1 MFNRKVKIFK
11 KEEDKEKEKIEK
23 FICQSECDKIKEEN
37 EREELQRV
45 IESRREDKR
54 RQEKVKKMLDELDE
68 KERKRKELQ
77 EKIELQE
84 QEEWVYVEGIKGM
97 TEDMKGYDD
106 FQFEVGK
113 TYIKDGLIE
122 ICKNG
127 FHLSL
132 NLKDAMCHYGLCKG
146 NRFFKVRAL
155 VRKED
160 LDKYGTITEVDNFL
174 YGKQKIIKNKLVS
187 KEIEILEELSDEELF
202 EEYNK
207 FESGKSRWI
216 EDIDDFKYCRK
227 HGEIKLA
234 ENKLNIKLILL
245 GVNELL
251 VKILTRDF
259 DDIKSREIFVDYVEA
274 LSKENISRDMFI
286 YLIIEEQ
293 KRILR
298 VFGSK

>member
-1 MFNRKVKIFK
+1 MFNRKIFK
-11 KEEDKEKEKIEK
+11 KKEDKEKVEG
-23 FICQSECDKIKEEN
+23 FICQSECDKIKEEK
-37 EREELQRV
+37 EREELQRI
-45 IESRREDKR
+45 IESRREER
-54 RQEKVKKMLDELDE
+54 EEREKVKKMLDELDK
-68 KERKRKELQ
+68 KERERKELQ
-77 EKIELQE
+77 EKIELQR

-97 TEDMKGYDD
+97 TEDMKGYDN

-132 NLKDAMCHYGLCKG
+132 NLEDVLHHYGLCKG

-155 VRKED
+155 VRKKD
-160 LDKYGTITEVDNFL
+160 LDEYGTITEVDNFF

-202 EEYNK
+202 EEYK
-207 FESGKSRWI
+207 EMESGKSRWI

-227 HGEIKLA
+227 YGENKLA
-234 ENKLNIKLILL
+234 ETKLNVKLIVL
-245 GVNELL
+245 GINELL
-251 VKILTRDF
+251 VNILTKDF
-259 DDIKSREIFVDYVEA
+259 DSLKSREIFVDYVEA

-286 YLIIEEQ
+286 YLITEEQ

-298 VFGSK
+298 LYGSK

>member
-1 MFNRKVKIFK
+1 MFNRNIFK
-11 KEEDKEKEKIEK
+11 KKEDKEKTKE
-23 FICQSECDKIKEEN
+23 FICQSECDKIREEN
-37 EREELQRV
+37 ERKELEILQ
-45 IESRREDKR
+45 DKR
-54 RQEKVKKMLDELDE
+54 REEKIKKMLDELDK
-68 KERKRKELQ
+68 KERKKRELQ
-77 EKIELQE
+77 KIIELQE

-97 TEDMKGYDD
+97 TKDMKGYDN

-132 NLKDAMCHYGLCKG
+132 NLEDVLHHYGICKG

-155 VRKED
+155 VRKKD
-160 LDKYGTITEVDNFL
+160 LDEYGTITEVDNFF

-187 KEIEILEELSDEELF
+187 KEIEILEEFSDEELF
-202 EEYNK
+202 EEYKEMKNK
-207 FESGKSRWI
+207 KSKWI

-227 HGEIKLA
+227 YGENKLA
-234 ENKLNIKLILL
+234 EDKLNVKLIVL
-245 GVNELL
+245 GINELL
-251 VKILTRDF
+251 VNILTKDF
-259 DDIKSREIFVDYVEA
+259 DSVKSREIFVDYVEA

-286 YLIIEEQ
+286 YLITEEQ

-298 VFGSK
+298 LYGSK

>member
-1 MFNRKVKIFK
+1 MFNRNIFK
-11 KEEDKEKEKIEK
+11 KKEDKEKTEK
-23 FICQSECDKIKEEN
+23 FICQSECDKI
-37 EREELQRV
+37 R
-45 IESRREDKR
+45 ESRRDERKR
-54 RQEKVKKMLDELDE
+54 EEKIQKMLGELDE
-68 KERKRKELQ
+68 KERERKEFQ
-77 EKIELQE
+77 RKIELQE

-97 TEDMKGYDD
+97 TKDMKGYGG

-122 ICKNG
+122 TCKNG

-132 NLKDAMCHYGLCKG
+132 NLEDVLYHYGLCKG

-160 LDKYGTITEVDNFL
+160 LDKYGTITEVDNFF

-202 EEYNK
+202 EEYK
-207 FESGKSRWI
+207 KMKSGKSRWI

-227 HGEIKLA
+227 HGENKLA
-234 ENKLNIKLILL
+234 EDKLNVKLIVL

-251 VKILTRDF
+251 VNILTKDF
-259 DDIKSREIFVDYVEA
+259 DNIKSREIFVDYVEA

>member
-1 MFNRKVKIFK
+1 MFNRKIFK
-11 KEEDKEKEKIEK
+11 KKEDKEKTKE
-23 FICQSECDKIKEEN
+23 FICQSECDEIKEEN
-37 EREELQRV
+37 ERKELQRLQAK
-45 IESRREDKR
+45 RRE
-54 RQEKVKKMLDELDE
+54 EKIKKVLDELDE
-68 KERKRKELQ
+68 KERKRRELQ
-77 EKIELQE
+77 KIIELQE

-97 TEDMKGYDD
+97 TEDMKGYDN

-132 NLKDAMCHYGLCKG
+132 NLEDVLNHYGLCKG

-155 VRKED
+155 VRKKD
-160 LDKYGTITEVDNFL
+160 LDEYGTVTEIDNFF

-202 EEYNK
+202 EEYK
-207 FESGKSRWI
+207 KMESGKSRWI
-216 EDIDDFKYCRK
+216 EGIDDFIYCRK
-227 HGEIKLA
+227 RGENKLA
-234 ENKLNIKLILL
+234 EDKLNVKLMVL

-251 VKILTRDF
+251 VKILTKDF
-259 DDIKSREIFVDYVEA
+259 DSVKSREIFVDYVEA

-298 VFGSK
+298 LYGSK

>member
-1 MFNRKVKIFK
+1 MFNRGIFK
-11 KEEDKEKEKIEK
+11 KKENKEKTKE
-23 FICQSECDKIKEEN
+23 FICQSKCDKIKEEN
-37 EREELQRV
+37 ERKELERLQAK
-45 IESRREDKR
+45 RRE
-54 RQEKVKKMLDELDE
+54 EKIKKALDELDE
-68 KERKRKELQ
+68 KERKKRELQ
-77 EKIELQE
+77 RVIELQE

-97 TEDMKGYDD
+97 TKDMKGYDN

-132 NLKDAMCHYGLCKG
+132 NLEDVLNHYGLCRG

-160 LDKYGTITEVDNFL
+160 LDNYGTITEVDNFF

-187 KEIEILEELSDEELF
+187 KEIEILEEFSDEELF
-202 EEYNK
+202 EEYK
-207 FESGKSRWI
+207 KMESEKSRWI

-227 HGEIKLA
+227 HGENKLA
-234 ENKLNIKLILL
+234 EAKLNVKLIVL
-245 GVNELL
+245 GINELL
-251 VKILTRDF
+251 VNILTKDF
-259 DDIKSREIFVDYVEA
+259 EDIRSREMFVDYVEA

-286 YLIIEEQ
+286 YLITEEQ

-298 VFGSK
+298 LYGSK

>member
-1 MFNRKVKIFK
+1 MFNRKIFK
-11 KEEDKEKEKIEK
+11 KKEDKEKTKE

-37 EREELQRV
+37 KRKELQRL
-45 IESRREDKR
+45 EDKR
-54 RQEKVKKMLDELDE
+54 RDEKVKKMLDELDR
-68 KERKRKELQ
+68 KERERKELQ

-132 NLKDAMCHYGLCKG
+132 NLEDVLHHYGICQG

-155 VRKED
+155 VRKKD
-160 LDKYGTITEVDNFL
+160 LDEYGTIIEVDNFF

-187 KEIEILEELSDEELF
+187 KEIEILEEFSDEELF
-202 EEYNK
+202 EEYK
-207 FESGKSRWI
+207 EMKSGKSKWI

-227 HGEIKLA
+227 HGENKLA
-234 ENKLNIKLILL
+234 EAKLNVKLIVL
-245 GVNELL
+245 GINELL
-251 VKILTRDF
+251 VNILTKDF
-259 DDIKSREIFVDYVEA
+259 DSVKSREIFVDYVEA

-286 YLIIEEQ
+286 YLITEEQ

>member
-1 MFNRKVKIFK
+1 MFNRKIFK
-11 KEEDKEKEKIEK
+11 KKEDKEKEKIEK
-23 FICQSECDKIKEEN
+23 FICQSECDKIREEN
-37 EREELQRV
+37 ERKELEVLQ
-45 IESRREDKR
+45 DKR
-54 RQEKVKKMLDELDE
+54 REEKIKKMLDELDE
-68 KERKRKELQ
+68 KERKKRELQ
-77 EKIELQE
+77 KIIELQE

-97 TEDMKGYDD
+97 TEDMKGYDN

-132 NLKDAMCHYGLCKG
+132 NLEDVLHHYGLCKG

-160 LDKYGTITEVDNFL
+160 LDKYGTVTEVDNFF

-187 KEIEILEELSDEELF
+187 KEIEILEEFSDEELF
-202 EEYNK
+202 EEYKKMENK
-207 FESGKSRWI
+207 KSRWI

-227 HGEIKLA
+227 HGENKLA
-234 ENKLNIKLILL
+234 EAKLNVKLIVL
-245 GVNELL
+245 GINELL
-251 VKILTRDF
+251 VNILTKDF
-259 DDIKSREIFVDYVEA
+259 DSIKSREIFVDYVEA

-286 YLIIEEQ
+286 YLITEEQ

-298 VFGSK
+298 LYGSK

>member
-11 KEEDKEKEKIEK
+11 KKEDKEKTKG
-23 FICQSECDKIKEEN
+23 FICQSECDKIREEN
-37 EREELQRV
+37 ERKELEILQ
-45 IESRREDKR
+45 DKR
-54 RQEKVKKMLDELDE
+54 REEKIKKMLDELDE
-68 KERKRKELQ
+68 KERKKRELQ
-77 EKIELQE
+77 RVIELQE

-97 TEDMKGYDD
+97 TEDMKGYDN

-132 NLKDAMCHYGLCKG
+132 NLEDVLHHYGICKG

-160 LDKYGTITEVDNFL
+160 LDKYGTVTEIDNFF
-174 YGKQKIIKNKLVS
+174 YGKQKIIKDKLVS

-202 EEYNK
+202 EEYK
-207 FESGKSRWI
+207 KMESGKSKWI

-227 HGEIKLA
+227 HGENKLA
-234 ENKLNIKLILL
+234 EAKLNVKLIVL

-251 VKILTRDF
+251 VNILTKDF
-259 DDIKSREIFVDYVEA
+259 NDIKSREIFVDYVEA

-286 YLIIEEQ
+286 YLITEEQ

-298 VFGSK
+298 LYGSK

>member
-1 MFNRKVKIFK
+1 MFNRKIKIFK
-11 KEEDKEKEKIEK
+11 KEDKEKTEK

-37 EREELQRV
+37 ERKELERI

-54 RQEKVKKMLDELDE
+54 RQEKVKKMLDELDKKE
-68 KERKRKELQ
+68 KERRELQ
-77 EKIELQE
+77 EKIDLQN

-97 TEDMKGYDD
+97 TEDMKGYDN

-132 NLKDAMCHYGLCKG
+132 NLEDVLHHYGICKG

-155 VRKED
+155 VRKKD
-160 LDKYGTITEVDNFL
+160 LDEYGTITEVDNFF

-187 KEIEILEELSDEELF
+187 KEIEILEEFSNEELF
-202 EEYNK
+202 EEYK
-207 FESGKSRWI
+207 EMKSGKSKWI

-227 HGEIKLA
+227 HGENKLA
-234 ENKLNIKLILL
+234 EAKLNVKLIVL
-245 GVNELL
+245 GINELL
-251 VKILTRDF
+251 VNILTKDF
-259 DDIKSREIFVDYVEA
+259 EDIRSREMFVDYVEA
-274 LSKENISRDMFI
+274 LSKEQLSRDMFI

-298 VFGSK
+298 LYGSK

>member
-11 KEEDKEKEKIEK
+11 KKEDKEKTKG
-23 FICQSECDKIKEEN
+23 FICQSECDKIREEN
-37 EREELQRV
+37 ERKELEILQ
-45 IESRREDKR
+45 DKR
-54 RQEKVKKMLDELDE
+54 REEKIKKMLDELDE
-68 KERKRKELQ
+68 KERKKRELQ
-77 EKIELQE
+77 RVIELQE

-97 TEDMKGYDD
+97 TEDMKGYDN

-132 NLKDAMCHYGLCKG
+132 NLEDVLHHYGICKG

-155 VRKED
+155 VRKKD
-160 LDKYGTITEVDNFL
+160 LDEYGTITEVDNFF

-187 KEIEILEELSDEELF
+187 KEIEILEEFSDEELF
-202 EEYNK
+202 EEYK
-207 FESGKSRWI
+207 EMKSGKSKWI

-227 HGEIKLA
+227 HGENKLA
-234 ENKLNIKLILL
+234 EAKLNVKLIVL
-245 GVNELL
+245 GINELL
-251 VKILTRDF
+251 VNILTKDF
-259 DDIKSREIFVDYVEA
+259 DSVKSREIFVDYVEA
-274 LSKENISRDMFI
+274 LNKENISRDMFI
-286 YLIIEEQ
+286 YLITEEQ

-298 VFGSK
+298 LYGSK

>member
-11 KEEDKEKEKIEK
+11 KREDKEKTKG
-23 FICQSECDKIKEEN
+23 FICQSECDKIREEN
-37 EREELQRV
+37 ERKELEILQ
-45 IESRREDKR
+45 DKR
-54 RQEKVKKMLDELDE
+54 REEKIKKMLDELDE
-68 KERKRKELQ
+68 KEKERRELQ
-77 EKIELQE
+77 EKIDLQN

-97 TEDMKGYDD
+97 TEDMKGYDN

-132 NLKDAMCHYGLCKG
+132 NLEDVLHHYGICEG

-160 LDKYGTITEVDNFL
+160 LDKYGTVTEIDNFF
-174 YGKQKIIKNKLVS
+174 YGKQKIIKDKLVS

-202 EEYNK
+202 EEYK
-207 FESGKSRWI
+207 KMESGKSKWI

-227 HGEIKLA
+227 HGENKLA
-234 ENKLNIKLILL
+234 EAKLNVKLIVL

-251 VKILTRDF
+251 VNILTKDF
-259 DDIKSREIFVDYVEA
+259 NDIKSREIFVDYVEA

-286 YLIIEEQ
+286 YLITEEQ

-298 VFGSK
+298 LYGSK

>member
-1 MFNRKVKIFK
+1 MFNRKIKIFK
-11 KEEDKEKEKIEK
+11 KEDKEKVEG

-37 EREELQRV
+37 ERKELEVLQ
-45 IESRREDKR
+45 DKR
-54 RQEKVKKMLDELDE
+54 REEKIKKMLDELDE
-68 KERKRKELQ
+68 KERKKRELQ
-77 EKIELQE
+77 KIIELQE

-97 TEDMKGYDD
+97 TEDMKGYDN

-132 NLKDAMCHYGLCKG
+132 NLEDVLHHYGICKG

-155 VRKED
+155 VRKKD
-160 LDKYGTITEVDNFL
+160 LDEYGTITEVDNFF

-187 KEIEILEELSDEELF
+187 KEIEILEEFSDEELF
-202 EEYNK
+202 EEYK
-207 FESGKSRWI
+207 EMKSGKSKWI

-227 HGEIKLA
+227 HGENKLA
-234 ENKLNIKLILL
+234 EAKLNVKLIVL
-245 GVNELL
+245 GINELL
-251 VKILTRDF
+251 VNILTKDF
-259 DDIKSREIFVDYVEA
+259 DSVKSREIFVDYVEA

-286 YLIIEEQ
+286 YLITEEQ

-298 VFGSK
+298 LYGSK

>member
-11 KEEDKEKEKIEK
+11 KREDKEKTKG
-23 FICQSECDKIKEEN
+23 FICQSECDKIREEN
-37 EREELQRV
+37 ERKELEILQ
-45 IESRREDKR
+45 DKR
-54 RQEKVKKMLDELDE
+54 REEKIKKMLDELDE
-68 KERKRKELQ
+68 KERKKRELQ
-77 EKIELQE
+77 RVIELQE

-97 TEDMKGYDD
+97 TEDMKGYDN

-132 NLKDAMCHYGLCKG
+132 NLEDVLHHYGICKG

-155 VRKED
+155 VRKKD
-160 LDKYGTITEVDNFL
+160 LDEYGTITEVDNFF

-202 EEYNK
+202 EEYK
-207 FESGKSRWI
+207 EMKSGKSRWI

-227 HGEIKLA
+227 HGENKLA
-234 ENKLNIKLILL
+234 EAKLNVKLIVL
-245 GVNELL
+245 GINELL
-251 VKILTRDF
+251 VNILTKDF
-259 DDIKSREIFVDYVEA
+259 DSVKSREIFVDYVEA

-286 YLIIEEQ
+286 YLITEEQ

-298 VFGSK
+298 LYGSK

>member
-1 MFNRKVKIFK
+1 MFNRKIFK
-11 KEEDKEKEKIEK
+11 KKEDKEKAKG
-23 FICQSECDKIKEEN
+23 FICQSECDKIKEEK
-37 EREELQRV
+37 EREELQRLQ
-45 IESRREDKR
+45 DKR
-54 RQEKVKKMLDELDE
+54 REEKIKKMLDELDE
-68 KERKRKELQ
+68 KEKERKELQ
-77 EKIELQE
+77 EKIELQR

-132 NLKDAMCHYGLCKG
+132 NLEDVLHHYGLCKG

-160 LDKYGTITEVDNFL
+160 LDKYGTITEVDNFF

-202 EEYNK
+202 EEYKEMENK
-207 FESGKSRWI
+207 KSKWI

-227 HGEIKLA
+227 HGENKLA
-234 ENKLNIKLILL
+234 EAKLNVKLMVL

-251 VKILTRDF
+251 VNILTKDF
-259 DDIKSREIFVDYVEA
+259 NDIKSREIFVDYVEA
-274 LSKENISRDMFI
+274 LSKEQLSRDMFI
-286 YLIIEEQ
+286 YLITEEQ

-298 VFGSK
+298 LYGSK

>member
-11 KEEDKEKEKIEK
+11 KKEDKEKTKG
-23 FICQSECDKIKEEN
+23 FICQSECDKIREEN
-37 EREELQRV
+37 ERKELEILQ
-45 IESRREDKR
+45 DKR
-54 RQEKVKKMLDELDE
+54 REEKIKKMLDELDE
-68 KERKRKELQ
+68 KERKKRELQ
-77 EKIELQE
+77 RVIELQE

-97 TEDMKGYDD
+97 TEDMKGYDN

-132 NLKDAMCHYGLCKG
+132 NLEDVLHHYGICKG

-155 VRKED
+155 VRKKD
-160 LDKYGTITEVDNFL
+160 LDEYGTITEVDIFF

-202 EEYNK
+202 EEYK
-207 FESGKSRWI
+207 EMKSGKSKWI

-227 HGEIKLA
+227 HGENKLA
-234 ENKLNIKLILL
+234 EAKLNVKLIVL
-245 GVNELL
+245 GINELL
-251 VKILTRDF
+251 VNILTKDF
-259 DDIKSREIFVDYVEA
+259 DSVKSREIFVDYVEA

-298 VFGSK
+298 LYGSK

>member
-1 MFNRKVKIFK
+1 MFNRGIFK
-11 KEEDKEKEKIEK
+11 KKENKEKTKE
-23 FICQSECDKIKEEN
+23 FICQSKCDKIKEEN
-37 EREELQRV
+37 ERKELERLQAK
-45 IESRREDKR
+45 RRE
-54 RQEKVKKMLDELDE
+54 EKIKKALDELDE

-77 EKIELQE
+77 RVIELQE

-97 TEDMKGYDD
+97 TKDMKGYDN

-132 NLKDAMCHYGLCKG
+132 NLEDVLNHYGICRG

-155 VRKED
+155 VRKKD
-160 LDKYGTITEVDNFL
+160 LDEYGTITEVDNFL

-202 EEYNK
+202 EEYK
-207 FESGKSRWI
+207 KMESEKSRWI

-227 HGEIKLA
+227 HGENKLA
-234 ENKLNIKLILL
+234 EAKLNVKLIVL
-245 GVNELL
+245 GINELL
-251 VKILTRDF
+251 VNILTKDF
-259 DDIKSREIFVDYVEA
+259 DSVKSREIFVDYVEA

-298 VFGSK
+298 LYGSK

>member
-1 MFNRKVKIFK
+1 MFNRKIFK
-11 KEEDKEKEKIEK
+11 KKENEEKTKE

-37 EREELQRV
+37 ERKELQRLQ
-45 IESRREDKR
+45 DKR
-54 RQEKVKKMLDELDE
+54 REEKIKKALDELDKKE
-68 KERKRKELQ
+68 KERRELQ
-77 EKIELQE
+77 EKIDLQN

-97 TEDMKGYDD
+97 TEDMKGYDN

-132 NLKDAMCHYGLCKG
+132 NLEDVLHHYGLCKG

-155 VRKED
+155 VRKKD
-160 LDKYGTITEVDNFL
+160 LDEYGTVTEIDNFF

-202 EEYNK
+202 EEYK
-207 FESGKSRWI
+207 KMESGKSRWI

-227 HGEIKLA
+227 YGENKLA
-234 ENKLNIKLILL
+234 ETKLNVKLIVL
-245 GVNELL
+245 GINELL
-251 VKILTRDF
+251 VNILTKDF
-259 DDIKSREIFVDYVEA
+259 DSLKSREIFVDYVEA

>member
-11 KEEDKEKEKIEK
+11 KKEDKEKTKG

-37 EREELQRV
+37 ERKELKVLQ
-45 IESRREDKR
+45 DKR
-54 RQEKVKKMLDELDE
+54 REEKIKKMLDELDE
-68 KERKRKELQ
+68 KERKKRELQ
-77 EKIELQE
+77 RVIELQE

-97 TEDMKGYDD
+97 TEDMKGYDN

-132 NLKDAMCHYGLCKG
+132 NLEDVLHHYGICKG

-160 LDKYGTITEVDNFL
+160 LDKYGTVTEIDNFF
-174 YGKQKIIKNKLVS
+174 YGKQKIIKDKLVS

-202 EEYNK
+202 EEYK
-207 FESGKSRWI
+207 KMESGKSKWI

-227 HGEIKLA
+227 HGENKLA
-234 ENKLNIKLILL
+234 EAKLNVKLIVL

-251 VKILTRDF
+251 VNILTKDF
-259 DDIKSREIFVDYVEA
+259 NDIKSREIFVDYVEA

-286 YLIIEEQ
+286 YLITEEQ

-298 VFGSK
+298 LYGSK

>member
-1 MFNRKVKIFK
+1 MFNRKIFK
-11 KEEDKEKEKIEK
+11 KKEDKEKAVVEEEEKK
-23 FICQSECDKIKEEN
+23 SICQNKCERIIEN
-37 EREELQRV
+37 
-45 IESRREDKR
+45 RREDR
-54 RQEKVKKMLDELDE
+54 EREDRVKKMLDELDR
-68 KERKRKELQ
+68 KEREKRELQ
-77 EKIELQE
+77 KMIELQG

-97 TEDMKGYDD
+97 TEDMKGYDN

-132 NLKDAMCHYGLCKG
+132 NLEDVLHHYGICEG

-160 LDKYGTITEVDNFL
+160 LDKYGTVTEIDNFF
-174 YGKQKIIKNKLVS
+174 YGKQKIIKDKLVS

-202 EEYNK
+202 EEYK
-207 FESGKSRWI
+207 KMESGKSKWI

-227 HGEIKLA
+227 HGENKLA
-234 ENKLNIKLILL
+234 EAKLNVKLIVL

-251 VKILTRDF
+251 VNILTKDF
-259 DDIKSREIFVDYVEA
+259 NDIKSREIFVDYVEA

-286 YLIIEEQ
+286 YLITEEQ

-298 VFGSK
+298 LYGSK

>member
-1 MFNRKVKIFK
+1 MFNRKIFK
-11 KEEDKEKEKIEK
+11 KKEEKEKVEEK

-37 EREELQRV
+37 ERKELERLQAK
-45 IESRREDKR
+45 RRE
-54 RQEKVKKMLDELDE
+54 EKIKKALDELDE

-77 EKIELQE
+77 RVIELQE

-97 TEDMKGYDD
+97 TEDMKGYDN

-132 NLKDAMCHYGLCKG
+132 NLEDVLHHYGICKG
-146 NRFFKVRAL
+146 NRFFKVRAK
-155 VRKED
+155 VRKKY
-160 LDKYGTITEVDNFL
+160 LDEYGTITEVDNFF

-202 EEYNK
+202 EEYK
-207 FESGKSRWI
+207 KMESGKSRWI

-227 HGEIKLA
+227 HGENKLA
-234 ENKLNIKLILL
+234 ETKLNVKLIVL
-245 GVNELL
+245 GINELL
-251 VKILTRDF
+251 VNILTKDF
-259 DDIKSREIFVDYVEA
+259 DSVKSREIFVDYVEA

-298 VFGSK
+298 LYGSK

>member
-1 MFNRKVKIFK
+1 MFNRKIKIFK
-11 KEEDKEKEKIEK
+11 KEENKEKTEG
-23 FICQSECDKIKEEN
+23 FICQSECDKIKEEK
-37 EREELQRV
+37 EREELQRI

-54 RQEKVKKMLDELDE
+54 REEKIKKALDELDR
-68 KERKRKELQ
+68 KERERRELQ
-77 EKIELQE
+77 RVIELQE

-97 TEDMKGYDD
+97 TKDMKGYDN

-132 NLKDAMCHYGLCKG
+132 NLEDVLHHYGICKG

-155 VRKED
+155 VRKKD
-160 LDKYGTITEVDNFL
+160 LDEYGTITEVDNFF

-202 EEYNK
+202 EEYKEMENK
-207 FESGKSRWI
+207 KSKWI

-227 HGEIKLA
+227 HGENKLA
-234 ENKLNIKLILL
+234 EAKLNVKLIVL
-245 GVNELL
+245 GINELL
-251 VKILTRDF
+251 VNILTKDF
-259 DDIKSREIFVDYVEA
+259 GSLKSREIFVDYVEA

-286 YLIIEEQ
+286 YLITEEQ
-293 KRILR
+293 KRILKLY
-298 VFGSK
+298 GSK

>member
-1 MFNRKVKIFK
+1 MFNRNIFK
-11 KEEDKEKEKIEK
+11 KKEDKEKTKE

-37 EREELQRV
+37 ERKELQRLQ
-45 IESRREDKR
+45 DKR
-54 RQEKVKKMLDELDE
+54 REEKIKKALDELDE
-68 KERKRKELQ
+68 KERKKRELQ
-77 EKIELQE
+77 KMIELQG

-97 TEDMKGYDD
+97 TKDMKGYDN

-132 NLKDAMCHYGLCKG
+132 NLEDVLHHYGICKG

-155 VRKED
+155 VRKKD
-160 LDKYGTITEVDNFL
+160 LDEYGTITEVDNFF

-202 EEYNK
+202 EEYK
-207 FESGKSRWI
+207 EMESGKSRWI

-227 HGEIKLA
+227 YGENKLA
-234 ENKLNIKLILL
+234 ETKLNVKLIVL
-245 GVNELL
+245 GINELL
-251 VKILTRDF
+251 VNILTKDF
-259 DDIKSREIFVDYVEA
+259 NDIKSREIFVDYVEA

-286 YLIIEEQ
+286 YLITEEQ

-298 VFGSK
+298 LYGSK

>member
-1 MFNRKVKIFK
+1 MFNRRVKIFK

-37 EREELQRV
+37 ERKELERLQAK
-45 IESRREDKR
+45 RRE
-54 RQEKVKKMLDELDE
+54 EKIKKALDELDE

-77 EKIELQE
+77 RVIELQE

-97 TEDMKGYDD
+97 TEDMKGYDN

-132 NLKDAMCHYGLCKG
+132 NLEDVLHHYGICKG

-155 VRKED
+155 VRKKD
-160 LDKYGTITEVDNFL
+160 LDEYGTVTEVDNFF

-202 EEYNK
+202 EEYK
-207 FESGKSRWI
+207 KMESEKSRWI

-227 HGEIKLA
+227 HGENKLA
-234 ENKLNIKLILL
+234 ETKLNVKLIVL
-245 GVNELL
+245 GINELL
-251 VKILTRDF
+251 VNILTKDF
-259 DDIKSREIFVDYVEA
+259 DSVKSREIFVDYVEA

-286 YLIIEEQ
+286 YLITEEQ

-298 VFGSK
+298 LYGSK

>member
-1 MFNRKVKIFK
+1 MFNRNIFNK
-11 KEEDKEKEKIEK
+11 KEDKEKTEK

-37 EREELQRV
+37 ERKELERLQAK
-45 IESRREDKR
+45 RRE
-54 RQEKVKKMLDELDE
+54 EKIKKALDELDE

-77 EKIELQE
+77 RVIELQE

-97 TEDMKGYDD
+97 TEDMKGYDN

-132 NLKDAMCHYGLCKG
+132 NLEDVLHHYGICKG

-155 VRKED
+155 VRKKD
-160 LDKYGTITEVDNFL
+160 LDEYGTITEVDNFF

-202 EEYNK
+202 EEYK
-207 FESGKSRWI
+207 KMESGKSRWI

-227 HGEIKLA
+227 HGENKLA
-234 ENKLNIKLILL
+234 ETKLNVKLIVL
-245 GVNELL
+245 GINELL
-251 VKILTRDF
+251 VNILTKDF
-259 DDIKSREIFVDYVEA
+259 DSLKSREIFVDYVEA

-298 VFGSK
+298 LYGSK

>member
-11 KEEDKEKEKIEK
+11 KEEDKEKTKE
-23 FICQSECDKIKEEN
+23 FICQSECDKIKEEK
-37 EREELQRV
+37 EREELQKI

-54 RQEKVKKMLDELDE
+54 REEKIKKALDELDKKE
-68 KERKRKELQ
+68 KERRELQ
-77 EKIELQE
+77 EKIDLQN

-97 TEDMKGYDD
+97 TEDMKGYDN

-132 NLKDAMCHYGLCKG
+132 NLEDVLHHYGICKG

-155 VRKED
+155 VRKKD
-160 LDKYGTITEVDNFL
+160 LDEYGTITEVDNFF

-202 EEYNK
+202 EEYK
-207 FESGKSRWI
+207 KMESGKSRWI

-227 HGEIKLA
+227 HGEDKLA
-234 ENKLNIKLILL
+234 EVKLNVKLIVL
-245 GVNELL
+245 GINELL
-251 VKILTRDF
+251 VNILTKDF
-259 DDIKSREIFVDYVEA
+259 LSVRIREIFVDYVEA
-274 LSKENISRDMFI
+274 LSKEQLSRDMFI

-298 VFGSK
+298 LYGSK

>member
-1 MFNRKVKIFK
+1 M
-11 KEEDKEKEKIEK
+11 
-23 FICQSECDKIKEEN
+23 
-37 EREELQRV
+37 
-45 IESRREDKR
+45 
-54 RQEKVKKMLDELDE
+54 KKMLDELDR
-68 KERKRKELQ
+68 KERERKELQ

-97 TEDMKGYDD
+97 TEDMKGYDN

-132 NLKDAMCHYGLCKG
+132 NLEDVLHHYGICKG

-155 VRKED
+155 VRKKD
-160 LDKYGTITEVDNFL
+160 LDEYGTITEVDNFF

-207 FESGKSRWI
+207 FESGKSKWI

-227 HGEIKLA
+227 HGENKLA
-234 ENKLNIKLILL
+234 EDKLNVKLIVL

-259 DDIKSREIFVDYVEA
+259 DNVKSREIFVDYVEA

-298 VFGSK
+298 LYGSK

>member
-1 MFNRKVKIFK
+1 MFNRKIFK
-11 KEEDKEKEKIEK
+11 KKENEEKTKE

-37 EREELQRV
+37 ERKELQRL
-45 IESRREDKR
+45 EDKR
-54 RQEKVKKMLDELDE
+54 RDEKIKKALDELDR
-68 KERKRKELQ
+68 KERERKELQ

-97 TEDMKGYDD
+97 TEDMKGYDN
-106 FQFEVGK
+106 FQFELGK

-132 NLKDAMCHYGLCKG
+132 NLEDVLHHYGIRKG

-155 VRKED
+155 VRKKD
-160 LDKYGTITEVDNFL
+160 LDEYGTITEVDNFF

-187 KEIEILEELSDEELF
+187 KEIEILEEFSDEELF
-202 EEYNK
+202 EEYK
-207 FESGKSRWI
+207 EMKSGKSKWI
-216 EDIDDFKYCRK
+216 EDIDDFKYCRR
-227 HGEIKLA
+227 HGEDKLA
-234 ENKLNIKLILL
+234 EAKLNVKLIVL
-245 GVNELL
+245 GINELL
-251 VKILTRDF
+251 VNILTKDF
-259 DDIKSREIFVDYVEA
+259 LSVRTREIFVDYVEA

-286 YLIIEEQ
+286 YLITEEQ

-298 VFGSK
+298 LYGSK

>member
-1 MFNRKVKIFK
+1 MFNRNIFK
-11 KEEDKEKEKIEK
+11 KKEDKEKTKE
-23 FICQSECDKIKEEN
+23 FICQGECDKIKEEN
-37 EREELQRV
+37 ERKELERLQAK
-45 IESRREDKR
+45 RRE
-54 RQEKVKKMLDELDE
+54 EKIKKALDELDE
-68 KERKRKELQ
+68 KERKKRELQ
-77 EKIELQE
+77 RVIELQE

-97 TEDMKGYDD
+97 TKDMKGYDN

-132 NLKDAMCHYGLCKG
+132 NLEDVLHHYGICKG

-155 VRKED
+155 VRKKD
-160 LDKYGTITEVDNFL
+160 LDEYGTITEVDNFF

-202 EEYNK
+202 EEYK
-207 FESGKSRWI
+207 KMESGKSRWI

-227 HGEIKLA
+227 HGENKLA
-234 ENKLNIKLILL
+234 EAKLNVKLIVL
-245 GVNELL
+245 GINELL
-251 VKILTRDF
+251 VKILTKDF
-259 DDIKSREIFVDYVEA
+259 NSLKSREIFVDYVEA

-286 YLIIEEQ
+286 YLITEEQ

-298 VFGSK
+298 LYGSK

>member
-1 MFNRKVKIFK
+1 MFNRKIFK
-11 KEEDKEKEKIEK
+11 KEENKEKTEG
-23 FICQSECDKIKEEN
+23 FICQSECDKIREEN
-37 EREELQRV
+37 ERKELEILQ
-45 IESRREDKR
+45 DKR
-54 RQEKVKKMLDELDE
+54 REEKIKKMLDELDE
-68 KERKRKELQ
+68 KERKKRELQ
-77 EKIELQE
+77 KIIELQE

-97 TEDMKGYDD
+97 TEDMKGYDN

-132 NLKDAMCHYGLCKG
+132 NLEDVLHYYGLCKG

-155 VRKED
+155 VRKKD
-160 LDKYGTITEVDNFL
+160 LDEYGTITEVDNFF

-202 EEYNK
+202 EEYK
-207 FESGKSRWI
+207 EMESGKSRWI

-227 HGEIKLA
+227 HGENKLA
-234 ENKLNIKLILL
+234 EAKLNVKLIVL
-245 GVNELL
+245 GINELL
-251 VKILTRDF
+251 VNILTKDF
-259 DDIKSREIFVDYVEA
+259 DSLKSREMFVDYVEA

-286 YLIIEEQ
+286 YLITEEQ

-298 VFGSK
+298 LYGSK

>member
-1 MFNRKVKIFK
+1 MFNRNIFK
-11 KEEDKEKEKIEK
+11 KKEDKEKTKE

-37 EREELQRV
+37 ERKELEVLQ
-45 IESRREDKR
+45 DKR
-54 RQEKVKKMLDELDE
+54 REEKIKKMLDELDE
-68 KERKRKELQ
+68 KERKKRELQ
-77 EKIELQE
+77 KIIELQE

-97 TEDMKGYDD
+97 TEDMKGYDN

-132 NLKDAMCHYGLCKG
+132 NLEDVLHHYGLCKG

-160 LDKYGTITEVDNFL
+160 LDKYGTITEVDNFF

-187 KEIEILEELSDEELF
+187 KEIEILEEFSDEELF
-202 EEYNK
+202 EEYK
-207 FESGKSRWI
+207 EMKSEKSKWI

-227 HGEIKLA
+227 HGENKLA
-234 ENKLNIKLILL
+234 EAKLNVKLIVL
-245 GVNELL
+245 GINELL
-251 VKILTRDF
+251 VNILTKDF
-259 DDIKSREIFVDYVEA
+259 DSLKSREIFVDYVEA

-286 YLIIEEQ
+286 YLITEEQ

-298 VFGSK
+298 LYGSK

>member
-1 MFNRKVKIFK
+1 MFNRKIFK
-11 KEEDKEKEKIEK
+11 KKENKEKKEG
-23 FICQSECDKIKEEN
+23 FICQSECDKIKEEK
-37 EREELQRV
+37 EREELQR
-45 IESRREDKR
+45 
-54 RQEKVKKMLDELDE
+54 
-68 KERKRKELQ
+68 
-77 EKIELQE
+77 KIELQN

-97 TEDMKGYDD
+97 TKDMKGYDN

-132 NLKDAMCHYGLCKG
+132 NLEDVLHHYGICKG

-155 VRKED
+155 VRKKD
-160 LDKYGTITEVDNFL
+160 LDEYGTITEVDNFF

-202 EEYNK
+202 EEYK
-207 FESGKSRWI
+207 KMESEKSRWI

-227 HGEIKLA
+227 HGENKLA
-234 ENKLNIKLILL
+234 ETKLNVKLIVL
-245 GVNELL
+245 GINELL
-251 VKILTRDF
+251 VNILTKDF
-259 DDIKSREIFVDYVEA
+259 DSVKSREIFVDYVEA

-286 YLIIEEQ
+286 YLITEEQ

-298 VFGSK
+298 LYGSK

>member
-11 KEEDKEKEKIEK
+11 KKEDKEKTKG
-23 FICQSECDKIKEEN
+23 FICQSECDKIREEN
-37 EREELQRV
+37 ERKELEILQ
-45 IESRREDKR
+45 DKR
-54 RQEKVKKMLDELDE
+54 REEKIKKMLDELDE
-68 KERKRKELQ
+68 KERKKRELQ
-77 EKIELQE
+77 RVIELQE

-97 TEDMKGYDD
+97 TEDMKGYDN

-132 NLKDAMCHYGLCKG
+132 NLEDVLHHYGICKG

-160 LDKYGTITEVDNFL
+160 LDKYGTVTEIDNFF
-174 YGKQKIIKNKLVS
+174 YGKQKIIKDKLVS

-202 EEYNK
+202 EEYK
-207 FESGKSRWI
+207 KMESGKSKWI

-227 HGEIKLA
+227 HGENKLA
-234 ENKLNIKLILL
+234 EAKLNVKLIVL
-245 GVNELL
+245 GINELL
-251 VKILTRDF
+251 VNILTKDF
-259 DDIKSREIFVDYVEA
+259 NDIKSREIFVDYVEA

-286 YLIIEEQ
+286 YLITEEQ

-298 VFGSK
+298 LYGSK